1 MKPPTPGPQGLD
13 RRQSPRVRC
22 GGLANIV
29 TLPSE
34 GLSVPGKVLNLSFGG
49 CGIETDFPPPAGTR
63 VEIMLRVNA
72 ASIRVLGEVRVQRG
86 PHVVG
91 VEFLLLSACG
101 KSLLEDLIRE
111 LARQQAIA
119 NVLKGARGQSDYE
132 AIHKKRS
139 TILNGDYRIAGS
151 VISLRAAETK
161 GIIIEP
167 STTGA
172 PSAGCTNPSII
183 LNGDELDVF
192 I

>member
-1 MKPPTPGPQGLD
+1 
-13 RRQSPRVRC
+13 
-22 GGLANIV
+22 
-29 TLPSE
+29 
-34 GLSVPGKVLNLSFGG
+34 
-49 CGIETDFPPPAGTR
+49 
-63 VEIMLRVNA
+63 
-72 ASIRVLGEVRVQRG
+72 
-86 PHVVG
+86 
-91 VEFLLLSACG
+91 LSACG